1 MLKRSRLAALVNTL
15 TDADLSGL
23 VSHAAITMLHAL
35 RQEPQDA
42 DTTAAIRRITLLLLR
57 DDPADDTPPAARLL
71 H

>member
-15 TDADLSGL
+15 TDADLAGL
-23 VSHAAITMLHAL
+23 VSHAAIAILHAL
-35 RQEPQDA
+35 RQEAQDA

-57 DDPADDTPPAARLL
+57 DDPADDTPPAAGLL